1 MSNYT
6 SQMVARITAAAPLNL
21 AKAKELAD
29 EFGTVTY
36 RSVITKAQIIG
47 VEYVK
52 AAPAARTARDAGP
65 TKADYLTAIR
75 KGLALPERG
84 GDLTKAE
91 LESVLE
97 SIG

>member
-6 SQMVARITAAAPLNL
+6 SQMIARITAAAPLNL

-36 RSVITKAQIIG
+36 RSVISKAQSIG

-52 AAPAARTARDAGP
+52 LSPVKRSAKADTP
-65 TKADYLTAIR
+65 TKADYLAAIR
-75 KGLALPERG
+75 KALAMPERG

-97 SIG
+97 SIA

>member
-21 AKAKELAD
+21 AKARELAD
-29 EFGTVTY
+29 EFGTVSY
-36 RSVITKAQIIG
+36 RSVMSKAQSVG

-52 AAPAARTARDAGP
+52 AAPAARQPREAGP
-65 TKADYLTAIR
+65 TKADYLAAIR
-75 KGLALPERG
+75 KALAMPERG

-97 SIG
+97 SIA

>member
-6 SQMVARITAAAPLNL
+6 PKMVAAITAAAPLNL
-21 AKAKELAD
+21 AKARELAD
-29 EFGTVTY
+29 TFGNVSY
-36 RSVITKAQIIG
+36 RSVISKAQSIG

-52 AAPAARTARDAGP
+52 LSPVKRASKSDTP
-65 TKADYLTAIR
+65 TKAAYLAAIR
-75 KGLALPERG
+75 KGLALPERE

-97 SIG
+97 SIA

>member
-6 SQMVARITAAAPLNL
+6 DSMVAKIKAAAPLNIET
-21 AKAKELAD
+21 AKELASD
-29 EFGTVTY
+29 FGVSH
-36 RSVITKAQIIG
+36 RSVISKAKHLG

-52 AAPAARTARDAGP
+52 AQRAPASKRVGP
-65 TKADYLTAIR
+65 TKADTLGAIR
-75 KGLALPERG
+75 KALALPERE

-97 SIG
+97 SIA

>member
-6 SQMVARITAAAPLNL
+6 DKMVAAIRNAAPLNL
-21 AKAKELAD
+21 AKAKQLASD
-29 EFGTVTY
+29 FGSVSH
-36 RSVITKAQIIG
+36 RSVISKAQSLG

-52 AAPAARTARDAGP
+52 AAPAAKAVGPKAP
-65 TKADYLTAIR
+65 TKAAYLLAIR
-75 KGLALPERG
+75 KGLALPARE

-91 LESVLE
+91 LCVILE